1 MTRSNTKEMK
11 NIQLNS
17 TSIPLLKLPGQRNNN
32 FEISQSML
40 KYKKNDLIVSRN
52 NETLNKLPYF
62 TRKVIPVRNFKKE
75 LMRT

>member
-1 MTRSNTKEMK
+1 
-11 NIQLNS
+11 
-17 TSIPLLKLPGQRNNN
+17 
-32 FEISQSML
+32 ML

-75 LMRT
+75 LMRTQNSDLF